1 MIYRI
6 LVDKCRHVT
15 RIDPHSDDSEVR
27 VAVPRSDGA
36 ERRLGGPGYGF
47 LADVMDERGL
57 RAPSTTNPRARYY
70 FTERGW
76 RAVGRHVAAEARRLG
91 HVVRVLRQKNPTASS
106 VIYRDELQVA
116 ILARRT

>member
-6 LVDKCRHVT
+6 LVDSRQHVK
-15 RIDPHSDDSEVR
+15 RIDPEGDDNDLR
-27 VAVPRSDGA
+27 IAVPWSYES

-47 LADVMDERGL
+47 LADVMQERGL

-91 HVVRVLRQKNPTASS
+91 HVVRVVRQKNPTASR

-116 ILARRT
+116 ILA